1 MSRCILTVLNN
12 DDSIVSVELKGD
24 CIIEHDKE
32 YDTWRCTNK
41 KAFDNKLLEEIWKK
55 ILE

>member
-24 CIIEHDKE
+24 CIVEHDKE